1 MIGSLDAQLD
11 EVDPPMQRR
20 PHAPRAPRAAARGV
34 TLIELMIV
42 VVIITVLT
50 SLAVTGYRKVI
61 YQARNAEA
69 YHFLG
74 AIRAS
79 QNLYYQSTGQY
90 AGGAGWAEWP
100 QGAFPSANRVNWGE
114 PDDPTWQALGA
125 RPEGP
130 VWFKYQIRASENPA
144 EAPADSFRP
153 PPVGPWYQAQAR
165 GDFDADGVTSLFEI
179 TSAKAE
185 VYVED
190 LNE

>member
-1 MIGSLDAQLD
+1 MKSN
-11 EVDPPMQRR
+11 PP
-20 PHAPRAPRAAARGV
+20 PHSRVGERGV

-50 SLAVTGYRKVI
+50 SLAVTGYRKMI

-74 AIRAS
+74 AIRAA

-90 AGGAGWAEWP
+90 AGTNAWAEWP
-100 QGAFPSANRVNWGE
+100 QGNFPSTNRINWGD
-114 PDDPTWQALGA
+114 PDDATWQALGV

-165 GDFDADGVTSLFEI
+165 GDFDADGITSLFEV